1 MAIIKCP
8 ECGHQISEKATVC
21 PSCGVEIDGKVT
33 KCESCG
39 EVYFKDEGFC
49 PSCHAPYK
57 RGVSHSHEQRPR
69 TQEKEEKP
77 ETSAGSAE
85 QKEEKIQERREKQK
99 QEKREE
105 KDTEKS
111 TETKEERRRMPETE
125 PDDEQD
131 FETESRGKKS
141 LKRRVA
147 PYLVSV
153 VMAAIVGAVSI
164 YFYKESKQAKEQQAY
179 KLAMQSNDTI
189 VMHGYL
195 NTYGDAPT
203 QHLDSVRSR
212 IMYMQ
217 QSGRDWQTLMSNK
230 TKDLTATFINS
241 YPDSP
246 HLFQATALLDS
257 IDWAAAEALNTS
269 AAYRLYMTEH
279 AKGSH
284 LAQARERVYGIN
296 LDTVEQEESK
306 LVDEALGTFFT
317 SVNENDGVALR
328 DLLSDNVS
336 SFMSTEH
343 PTKAEVVGW
352 MQRQHG
358 ESVKDLKWQP
368 SEQVEITKRKLEG
381 DKYEYVVRCN
391 ASQSMTKDGKKQN
404 ERFKVSATITSGGKL
419 KSMDMIK
426 VVAAEGETTTKPA
439 STSSSK
445 PATTSSSKPATT
457 SSSKPA
463 STSKPA
469 TTSSSKPASTSS
481 SKPASTSKPSTSS
494 SKPASTSKP
503 STSSSKPAST
513 SKSSTSSSKPASTSK
528 PSTSSSKPASTSKP
542 STSSSKPA
550 STSKPSTSS
559 KPASTSKSSTSSS
572 KPASTSKSSTS
583 SSKPASTS
591 KSSTSSSKPASTSK
605 PSTSSSKPAS
615 TSKSSTSSSK
625 PASTSKSSTS
635 SSKSTSTS
643 SRKKT
648 TDSKQKSQNKK

>member
-217 QSGRDWQTLMSNK
+217 QSGKDWQTLMSNK

-426 VVAAEGETTTKPA
+426 VVAAEGETTTK
-439 STSSSK
+439 T
-445 PATTSSSKPATT
+445 ATTSSSKPATT

-469 TTSSSKPASTSS
+469 TTSSSKPASTSSSKPASTSKPSTSSNKPASTSKPSTSNSKPASTSKPSTS

-528 PSTSSSKPASTSKP
+528 PSTSS
-542 STSSSKPA
+542 
-550 STSKPSTSS
+550 
-559 KPASTSKSSTSSS
+559 
-572 KPASTSKSSTS
+572 
-583 SSKPASTS
+583 
-591 KSSTSSSKPASTSK
+591 
-605 PSTSSSKPAS
+605 KPAS

-643 SRKKT
+643 SSKSTSTSSKKT

>member
-217 QSGRDWQTLMSNK
+217 QSGKDWQTLMSNK

-426 VVAAEGETTTKPA
+426 VVAAEGETTTK
-439 STSSSK
+439 T
-445 PATTSSSKPATT
+445 ATTSSSKPATT

-494 SKPASTSKP
+494 NKPASTSKPSTSNSKPASTSKP
-503 STSSSKPAST
+503 STSSKPAST
-513 SKSSTSSSKPASTSK
+513 SKPSTSSSKPASTSK
-528 PSTSSSKPASTSKP
+528 PSTSSSKPASTSKS

-591 KSSTSSSKPASTSK
+591 KSSTSSSKST
-605 PSTSSSKPAS
+605 
-615 TSKSSTSSSK
+615 
-625 PASTSKSSTS
+625 STS

-643 SRKKT
+643 SKKT

>member
-217 QSGRDWQTLMSNK
+217 QSGKDWQTLMSNK

-439 STSSSK
+439 
-445 PATTSSSKPATT
+445 TTSSSKPATT

-494 SKPASTSKP
+494 NKPASTSKPSTSNSKPASTSKP
-503 STSSSKPAST
+503 STSSKPAST
-513 SKSSTSSSKPASTSK
+513 SKPSTSSSKPASTSK
-528 PSTSSSKPASTSKP
+528 PSTSSSKPASTSKS

-591 KSSTSSSKPASTSK
+591 KSSTSSSKST
-605 PSTSSSKPAS
+605 
-615 TSKSSTSSSK
+615 
-625 PASTSKSSTS
+625 STS

-643 SRKKT
+643 SKKT

>member
-463 STSKPA
+463 STS
-469 TTSSSKPASTSS
+469 S

-542 STSSSKPA
+542 STSSKPA

-591 KSSTSSSKPASTSK
+591 KSSTSSSKST
-605 PSTSSSKPAS
+605 STSSSK
-615 TSKSSTSSSK
+615 
-625 PASTSKSSTS
+625 
-635 SSKSTSTS
+635 SKSTSTS
-643 SRKKT
+643 SKKT

>member
-381 DKYEYVVRCN
+381 DKYEYLVRCN

-481 SKPASTSKPSTSS
+481 SKPASTSKTSTR
-494 SKPASTSKP
+494 
-503 STSSSKPAST
+503 
-513 SKSSTSSSKPASTSK
+513 
-528 PSTSSSKPASTSKP
+528 
-542 STSSSKPA
+542 
-550 STSKPSTSS
+550 
-559 KPASTSKSSTSSS
+559 
-572 KPASTSKSSTS
+572 
-583 SSKPASTS
+583 
-591 KSSTSSSKPASTSK
+591 
-605 PSTSSSKPAS
+605 
-615 TSKSSTSSSK
+615 SSK

-643 SRKKT
+643 SSKSTSTSSKKT

>member
-111 TETKEERRRMPETE
+111 TETKEERRRIPETE

-494 SKPASTSKP
+494 KPASTSKP
-503 STSSSKPAST
+503 ST
-513 SKSSTSSSKPASTSK
+513 SSKPASTSK
-528 PSTSSSKPASTSKP
+528 PSTSSSKPASKSKP
-542 STSSSKPA
+542 STSSKPA

-605 PSTSSSKPAS
+605 
-615 TSKSSTSSSK
+615 SSTSSSK
-625 PASTSKSSTS
+625 STSTSKSSTS

-643 SRKKT
+643 SSKKT

>member
-125 PDDEQD
+125 PDED

-439 STSSSK
+439 STSSNK

-513 SKSSTSSSKPASTSK
+513 SKPSTSSKPASTSKPSTSSKPASTSK

-605 PSTSSSKPAS
+605 
-615 TSKSSTSSSK
+615 
-625 PASTSKSSTS
+625 SSTS

-643 SRKKT
+643 SSKKT